1 MSSAHNCRECGKR
14 IRWILNK
21 YGNWIQFE
29 PADDVTGNHI
39 VEKHTDAKTGSMNDI
54 AVPIHPD
61 KAEQARQ
68 QGYTTWRIHDQSK
81 CRPYPRKLPAAAL
94 RLCEQLGID
103 TERYTA

>member
-1 MSSAHNCRECGKR
+1 MREVHNCRECGRR
-14 IRWILNK
+14 IRWILNR
-21 YGNWIQFE
+21 YSNWVAFE

-39 VEKHTDAKTGSMNDI
+39 IEKHADPQTGVFRDV
-54 AVPIHPD
+54 AVAIHPD

-68 QGYTTWRIHDQSK
+68 QGQTTWRIHDQSK
-81 CRPYPRKLPAAAL
+81 CRPYPRQLPAAAL